1 MSFLARLILL
11 LGLAGPLPAPT
22 PEARELVRQALKT
35 MIAGS
40 TWVNDFIYLERV
52 DSKVL
57 NDDASVKSIKS
68 KTHEWRMIEGSPYRK
83 LVEVDGK
90 PVPEDE
96 RQRQELYLKDNIE
109 RRSKESPKERSKRIE
124 AYVKRRDRYLKA
136 ISEIPDAFD
145 FQIAGEEAVGGR
157 PAWIIKATPRPGY
170 DPQDRYSALY
180 PHMSGRIWIDKAERS
195 WTRIEAELTEPASF
209 GWLLVRIAPGARVVL
224 EQQQIE
230 KDLWLPR
237 RTWYRADVRIGLIK
251 RYHIEEQITMW
262 GFRRVPAR
270 STAKHQ

>member
-1 MSFLARLILL
+1 MTVLASLILL
-11 LGLAGPLPAPT
+11 LGLAVPLPAGT
-22 PEARELVRQALKT
+22 PDARELVRDALKN
-35 MIAGS
+35 MIAASG
-40 TWVNDFIYLERV
+40 WVNDFIYLERV
-52 DSKVL
+52 DSKAL
-57 NDDASVKSIKS
+57 NDDASVKSMKS

-96 RQRQELYLKDNIE
+96 RERQELYLKDNIL
-109 RRSKESPKERSKRIE
+109 RRSKESPKERAKRIE

-145 FQIAGEEAVGGR
+145 FQIAGEESVGGR
-157 PAWIIKATPRPGY
+157 PAWIITAAPRPGY
-170 DPQDRYSALY
+170 DPRDRYSALY
-180 PHMSGRIWIDKAERS
+180 PHMSGRIWIDKAQRS
-195 WTRIEAELTEPASF
+195 WTRIEAGLTEPVSF

-230 KDLWLPR
+230 KELWVPK

-251 RYHIEEQITMW
+251 RYHIEEQITTW
-262 GFRRVPAR
+262 GFRRVSAPEPA
-270 STAKHQ
+270 KPQ